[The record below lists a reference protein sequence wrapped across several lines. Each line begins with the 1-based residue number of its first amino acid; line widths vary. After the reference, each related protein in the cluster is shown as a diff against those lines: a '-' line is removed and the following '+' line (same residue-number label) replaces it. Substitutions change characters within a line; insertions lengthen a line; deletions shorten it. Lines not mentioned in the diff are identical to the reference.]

1 MTSMRVNKIHQILF
15 GNHKHLLITIIG
27 FAVLIRIITALYLGD
42 QVVELPGT
50 FDQISYHSLALR
62 VLDGHGLTFDKPWW
76 PVTGAGEPTA
86 HWSYLYTTFLT
97 LVYAIFGPHPIVAR
111 LIQAVLVGVLQPYL
125 AYLIASRIFNRT
137 IGLAAAGLTAIYV
150 YFVYYAGTLMTE
162 PFYITALMASLY
174 LAILLT
180 SRNSE
185 KLDISPNRA
194 PYGVAIAF
202 GLSLGIAVLLRQLFI
217 LILPFFYVWIIYAYR
232 KYPFRQTLKISIIS
246 GVVVLAMILPFT
258 TYNYQRFGEFVLLN
272 TNAGYAL
279 FWGNHPIHGT
289 QFIPILPMGTYQ
301 ELIPKELLI
310 LNEAALDKALLSRG
324 IKFVLDDPV
333 RYLLLSISR
342 IPAYF
347 VFWPSAESST
357 ISNLSRVSSFGI
369 LLPFMLY
376 GLVRSFSFRRN
387 KTIGDFLASPLF
399 LLYLFVFIYAGIHLL
414 SWALIR
420 YRLPVDAVLL
430 VFAGLAVVDLVN
442 RIKSYLWPMNKV
454 EIRT

>member
-1 MTSMRVNKIHQILF
+1 MTYMSVNKIHQIIYR
-15 GNHKHLLITIIG
+15 NHKHLLIIIIG
-27 FAVLIRIITALYLGD
+27 FAILVRIITALYLGD

-62 VLDGHGLTFDKPWW
+62 VLDGHGFTFDKPWW
-76 PVTGAGEPTA
+76 PATDAGEPTA
-86 HWSYLYTTFLT
+86 HWSYLYTTFLA

-111 LIQAVLVGVLQPYL
+111 LIQAVIVGVLQPYL
-125 AYLIASRIFNRT
+125 AYLIASRIFNQA
-137 IGLAAAGLTAIYV
+137 IGLVAAGLTAIYV

-162 PFYITALMASLY
+162 PFYITALMASLF

-180 SRNSE
+180 SRDTE
-185 KLDISPNRA
+185 KPDISLNRA
-194 PYGVAIAF
+194 LYGVAIAF

-217 LILPFFYVWIIYAYR
+217 LILPFFYAWIFYANR

-246 GVVVLAMILPFT
+246 GTVVLAMILPFT
-258 TYNYQRFGEFVLLN
+258 AYNYQRFGDFVLLN

-279 FWGNHPIHGT
+279 FWGNHPIHST
-289 QFIPILPMGTYQ
+289 RFIPILPMGTYQ
-301 ELIPKELLI
+301 ELIPKELLN
-310 LNEAALDKALLSRG
+310 LDEAALDKALLSRG
-324 IKFVLDDPV
+324 IKFILDDPE
-333 RYLLLSISR
+333 RYVLLSISR

-376 GLVRSFSFRRN
+376 GLVRSFSFRRT
-387 KTIGDFLASPLF
+387 KTVGDFLASPLF
-399 LLYLFVFIYAGIHLL
+399 LLYLFVFIYTGIHLL

-430 VFAGLAVVDLVN
+430 IFAGLAFVDLYN
-442 RIKSYLWPMNKV
+442 RIKLYLWPMNKV
-454 EIRT
+454 EFRI